1 MVLLRLQVLL
11 LLFLAHQMPSSVALL
26 KADKEA
32 GNEGKFQVLR
42 IVPSTADE
50 LTLLR
55 TLYKVAQEFE
65 LDFWKAPTNVGSFA
79 DVMVAPEFVSSLS
92 ELLDKQRIQ
101 YNTIIEDVQS
111 MIVQRE
117 KATGGRHHHH
127 KGNLSESLLLS
138 QFKLFGKRMRDD
150 ASPSFVSRNKA
161 VYGFGDY
168 HSYIEMLTWMDDI
181 ERFYPQ
187 LAKTFT
193 IGTTYEG
200 RSIRGIKIGSP
211 VSDTNKRIVW
221 IDGGMHA
228 REWASIHTA
237 LWFIDQ
243 LISLY
248 GVDPQVTAYMDT
260 LNFYILPLA
269 NPDGFEYSR
278 SDVNPQTRFWRK
290 NRGQQVCKKDRWRR
304 ERCCGGVDLNRNFD
318 FHWGE
323 TGSSSDMC
331 SDIYQG
337 AYAFSEPESRA
348 IRDKMMSSELYGKVD
363 AFLTLHTYS
372 QMWIHPYNHERKSF
386 PNDIED
392 LQEVGRRGVRALEQL
407 YGTRYRFGTGAD
419 ILYPSAGGSDDWAKS
434 KAGVK
439 YVYLLELRPGEE
451 EWDGFLLDR
460 RQLIPT
466 GRETW
471 EGVKVVIDAVMQRA
485 KGLQPWRSTT
495 TTTPTTTTTTTV
507 TTTPIPQRPV
517 APVVTP
523 PAAPPRAVLPDLPP
537 QTVPTNARLQN
548 FGPSANE
555 LQMNRRVDSSTDND
569 GQSAST
575 LRQALHMR
583 LARLRQSQLAAKR
596 EFERNMQMK
605 ANNAA
610 QSPASNCFDRAP
622 WCSGWIQSSPL
633 ICRTS
638 SIYMRQDCAKSCGF
652 CTS

>member
-1 MVLLRLQVLL
+1 MLLKTTMLLRIQLQLVV
-11 LLFLAHQMPSSVALL
+11 LFLSYQIQFVTALL
-26 KADKEA
+26 KADEEA
-32 GNEGKFQVLR
+32 ETAGKFQVLR
-42 IVPSTADE
+42 IVPQKQDE
-50 LTLLR
+50 LALLR

-65 LDFWKAPTNVGSFA
+65 LDFWKAPTDIGAFV
-79 DVMVAPEFVSSLS
+79 DVMVPPEFVNTFSD
-92 ELLDKQRIQ
+92 LLNKQRIQ

-117 KATGGRHHHH
+117 KATGGRHQHAH
-127 KGNLSESLLLS
+127 KGNLSESVLLN

-150 ASPSFVSRNKA
+150 ASSTGTRNKA
-161 VYGFGDY
+161 IFGFGDY
-168 HSYIEMLTWMDDI
+168 HSYDEIVRWLEDV

-187 LAKTFT
+187 MAQTFT

-211 VSDTNKRIVW
+211 ISDTGKRIVW
-221 IDGGMHA
+221 VDGGMHA
-228 REWASIHTA
+228 REWASVHTA
-237 LWFIDQ
+237 LWFIEQ
-243 LISLY
+243 LIVQY
-248 GVDPQVTAYMDT
+248 GVDPQITSYMDT
-260 LNFYILPLA
+260 LNFYFVPVA

-290 NRGQQVCKKDRWRR
+290 NRGAQVCKKDRWRR

-348 IRDKMMSSELYGKVD
+348 IRDKMLSPELFGKVD

-372 QMWIHPYNHERKSF
+372 QMWIHPFNHERKSF

-392 LQEVGRRGVRALEQL
+392 LQEVGRRGVRALEQV

-471 EGVKVVIDAVMQRA
+471 EGVKVVIDAVMKRA
-485 KGLQPWRSTT
+485 KELQPWRAPVATT
-495 TTTPTTTTTTTV
+495 TAVAPL
-507 TTTPIPQRPV
+507 PQRPPPAV
-517 APVVTP
+517 AVTP
-523 PAAPPRAVLPDLPP
+523 PASPPRAVLPDVPV
-537 QTVPTNARLQN
+537 QTVPATARLN
-548 FGPSANE
+548 FVPSPSE
-555 LQMNRRVDSSTDND
+555 FQQKSRRVDSSTDNS
-569 GQSAST
+569 QQAST

-583 LARLRQSQLAAKR
+583 LARLRQSQLEAKR

-605 ANNAA
+605 TNAA
-610 QSPASNCFDRAP
+610 PQQQSSSPCFDRSP

-652 CTS
+652 CT